1 MGHRRA
7 PFQAASPMIERR
19 TLLRWL
25 VGSSIGAVGGL
36 AGCRQAGAQKTA
48 EIQFD
53 LGKNIVETAKVS
65 GVPQF
70 QVSNTAGYIDYSVT
84 AVPEAIPAHYT
95 RAGYEIIWQPIFA
108 FTMNADKDIDPALLV
123 ETVSLQLN
131 NDKYETHHEAQAL
144 VEQTIAQFQRGKW
157 QRYFDPE
164 WDVLLT
170 GRSSLLDEHGQIAS
184 VPMTIDPAYKIP
196 AEDWP
201 ALAEKRPTWRWVGD
215 GVLARLRVSGSVGSL
230 GLSYDISL
238 DFDLLNVK
246 LKRDA
251 ENLAQ
256 RLKEGDAKGWN
267 STAQYEAEKK
277 NRAALNK
284 RLIENAIKRGDAV
297 VSPGR

>member
-1 MGHRRA
+1 MK
-7 PFQAASPMIERR
+7 RR
-19 TLLRWL
+19 TLLL
-25 VGSSIGAVGGL
+25 GL
-36 AGCRQAGAQKTA
+36 AGVSIGGLSYTKLGSQKLA

-53 LGKNIVETAKVS
+53 LGKNIVETAKAS
-65 GVPQF
+65 GVPRF
-70 QVSNTAGYIDYSVT
+70 QVSNTAGYIDYSV
-84 AVPEAIPAHYT
+84 APVPEAIPAHYM

-196 AEDWP
+196 PQDWP

-215 GVLARLRVSGSVGSL
+215 GVLASLRVSGSVGSL

-238 DFDLLNVK
+238 DFDLLDVK

-256 RLKEGDAKGWN
+256 KRKEGDAKGWN
-267 STAQYEAEKK
+267 STAKYEAEKK
-277 NRAALNK
+277 NSAALNK
-284 RLIENAIKRGDAV
+284 RLIENAIKRGDTV
-297 VSPGR
+297 VSPSPLK